1 MIPLGVAASG
11 VHIESGSYNLLT
23 DWTTP
28 PIHGVW
34 ANDPD
39 WTPPSDG
46 AAVSTW
52 RNGGSVGTPD
62 FTQATPGNQPTFDEV
77 NATYGDVSTVY
88 FDGGDAIVADVAD
101 VAQTF
106 WVVAVADIAGANGVQ
121 ERILGLGGNNNRG
134 MGARN
139 TDKWILHANTYLS
152 SASDCDGDPHLFV
165 AEFNGASSTLD
176 VDGTNVAS
184 GDANTTDLRIACLG
198 SACTST
204 AAYAFYMTGDIH
216 FLLIFTTD
224 PTAQSEWSDL
234 IDYVENTVG
243 IAVA

>member
-62 FTQATPGNQPTFDEV
+62 FTQGTPGSQPVFDEV
-77 NATYGDVSTVY
+77 NATYGGVSTVY
-88 FDGGDAIVADVAD
+88 FDGSKAMESDVAD
-101 VAQTF
+101 VSQVF
-106 WVVAVADIAGANGVQ
+106 WVVGIANTAGANGTH
-121 ERILGLGGNNNRG
+121 ERFFGLGGNNHRG
-134 MGARN
+134 VGDRN
-139 TDKWILHANTYLS
+139 TDAWTMHANTYLQGGTADS
-152 SASDCDGDPHLFV
+152 SPHLFV
-165 AEFNGASSTLD
+165 AEFNDTSSTLD

-184 GDANTTDLRIACLG
+184 GTAGPSSLNVAVLG
-198 SACTST
+198 SAKG
-204 AAYAFYMTGDIH
+204 AAYTNFMTGNIH
-216 FLLIFTTD
+216 AVLVFTAD
-224 PTAQSEWSDL
+224 PTAQSEWSDFV
-234 IDYVENTVG
+234 DYVENTVG